1 VKLMRVSPPVKRNV
15 MALLDGTVASEIF
28 TLNSRDE
35 VARFEELL
43 ESYATARAKSPLKH
57 ISLTSAYDQ
66 LQDRKDGGRVFSA
79 LLDIQ
84 INFLLLYLDAHSVGA
99 TWNGLF
105 SKGKLEGGSVLDCQ
119 AKFFGKMDIHRF
131 NTSYV
136 LRYRAIW
143 DKLMG
148 LIILIYAPNEYESF
162 AKAKS
167 KKRTF
172 TKIVEKCQFAGSQFL
187 ANLSGLLTR
196 FDNTF
201 RTSEAHG
208 TGVLRKYSFTME
220 SLADNPQIELIGYW
234 NAVNGFI
241 AELGKMFT
249 NASKP

>member
-1 VKLMRVSPPVKRNV
+1 
-15 MALLDGTVASEIF
+15 MATETF
-28 TLNSRDE
+28 TLNSRE
-35 VARFEELL
+35 EIVRFEELL
-43 ESYATARAKSPLKH
+43 DGYATAKAQFPLKH
-57 ISLTSAYDQ
+57 ISLTSAYDH
-66 LQDRKDGGRVFSA
+66 LLSRPDGGRIFSA

-84 INFLLLYLDAHSVGA
+84 INFFLLYLDSHSVGA

-105 SKGKLEGGSVLDCQ
+105 SKGKLEGGSVLDSP

-131 NTSYV
+131 NTAYV

-148 LIILIYAPNEYESF
+148 LIVLIYASQDYDSF
-162 AKAKS
+162 IHAKS

-172 TKIVEKCQFAGSQFL
+172 AKIAEKHKFADAQFI
-187 ANLSGLLTR
+187 ANLNDLLTR

-220 SLADNPQIELIGYW
+220 SMAENPQIELIGFW
-234 NAVNGFI
+234 NAMNAFI
-241 AELGKMFT
+241 SIFGKVFAG
-249 NASKP
+249 ASKP

>member
-1 VKLMRVSPPVKRNV
+1 MT
-15 MALLDGTVASEIF
+15 AETF
-28 TLNSRDE
+28 TLNSREE

-43 ESYATARAKSPLKH
+43 DSYASARAQFPLKH

-66 LQDRKDGGRVFSA
+66 LQPRPDGGRIFSA

-84 INFLLLYLDAHSVGA
+84 ISFLLLYLDSHSVGA
-99 TWNGLF
+99 TWNDLF
-105 SKGKLEGGSVLDCQ
+105 SKGKLEGGSVLDTP

-131 NTSYV
+131 NTAYV

-148 LIILIYAPNEYESF
+148 LIVLMYAPDDYESF
-162 AKAKS
+162 ANAKS

-172 TKIVEKCQFAGSQFL
+172 SKMAEKHKFADGQFITTL
-187 ANLSGLLTR
+187 NDLLTR

-220 SLADNPQIELIGYW
+220 SMADNPQVELVGFW
-234 NAVNGFI
+234 NAMNAFI
-241 AELGKMFT
+241 SEFGKVFT
-249 NASKP
+249 SAPKP

>member
-1 VKLMRVSPPVKRNV
+1 
-15 MALLDGTVASEIF
+15 MATETF
-28 TLNSRDE
+28 TLNSREE
-35 VARFEELL
+35 VTRFEELL
-43 ESYATARAKSPLKH
+43 ESYSTARAQFPLKH
-57 ISLTSAYDQ
+57 ISLTNAYDQ
-66 LQDRKDGGRVFSA
+66 LQSREDGGRVFSA

-84 INFLLLYLDAHSVGA
+84 ITFLLLHLDSHAVGA
-99 TWNGLF
+99 TWNALF
-105 SKGKLEGGSVLDCQ
+105 SKGKLEGGSVLDSP

-148 LIILIYAPNEYESF
+148 LIILIYAPAEYDSF
-162 AKAKS
+162 SNAKS

-172 TKIVEKCQFAGSQFL
+172 TKIAEKYTFAESQFL
-187 ANLSGLLTR
+187 VNLNDLLTR
-196 FDNTF
+196 FDDTF

-220 SLADNPQIELIGYW
+220 SMADNPQVELLGFW

-249 NASKP
+249 NAPKPA